1 MASNV
6 QLLKY
11 SKGQIDRAGELLKR
25 YNGNEEE
32 LNQALEILSN
42 FRACHAYPIN
52 TFQAT
57 LRYKLKAL
65 GIESLT
71 SQRLKRTPSILSKL
85 ERYDGMRLSQMQDIG
100 GLRAV
105 LPTITDVYNL
115 KRAYDNIKF
124 GHEIKS
130 EKDYIEFPKETGYRS
145 LHMVYKYNNEQNRN
159 YNGLMLELQ
168 IRTRLQHS
176 WATAVETVGTFIN
189 HSLKSSQGPDEWLSF
204 FELVGNAFA
213 HLEQTNPVPFYA
225 HVSGR
230 ETFRKVKLEA
240 KRLKIIEQLNAF
252 RLTVNSVETDK
263 KQGTLHLVTLD
274 IEKREVTIRSFGKN
288 ALEEASLAYI
298 SEEKLITETNKR
310 QVVLVSSDSL
320 ESLKKAYPSYF
331 LDTQEFLST
340 LENII
345 K

>member
-130 EKDYIEFPKETGYRS
+130 EKDYIEFPKE
-145 LHMVYKYNNEQNRN
+145 
-159 YNGLMLELQ
+159 
-168 IRTRLQHS
+168 
-176 WATAVETVGTFIN
+176 
-189 HSLKSSQGPDEWLSF
+189 
-204 FELVGNAFA
+204 
-213 HLEQTNPVPFYA
+213 
-225 HVSGR
+225 
-230 ETFRKVKLEA
+230 KL
-240 KRLKIIEQLNAF
+240 
-252 RLTVNSVETDK
+252 
-263 KQGTLHLVTLD
+263 
-274 IEKREVTIRSFGKN
+274 
-288 ALEEASLAYI
+288 
-298 SEEKLITETNKR
+298 
-310 QVVLVSSDSL
+310 
-320 ESLKKAYPSYF
+320 
-331 LDTQEFLST
+331 
-340 LENII
+340 
-345 K
+345 